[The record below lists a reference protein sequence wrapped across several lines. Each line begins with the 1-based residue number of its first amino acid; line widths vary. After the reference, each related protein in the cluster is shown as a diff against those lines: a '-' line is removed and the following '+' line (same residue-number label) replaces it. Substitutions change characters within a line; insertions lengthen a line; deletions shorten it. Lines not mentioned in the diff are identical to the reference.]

1 MFNFEADDSNEK
13 HNVEYKYF
21 DLTFSRNGEG
31 RPGVNIVIIQN
42 SIQQFFFATFLND
55 QALLES
61 NKYLCL

>member
-1 MFNFEADDSNEK
+1 MFNFEADDTNEK

-21 DLTFSRNGEG
+21 DLTFSRNGG
-31 RPGVNIVIIQN
+31 GPAGGAHRDN
-42 SIQQFFFATFLND
+42 SKFNSTIFFATFLND